1 MARSSKSGTSPRTTK
16 ARATA
21 AGPKARGTAAGTTPA
36 VAPAKQDTAAA
47 PQRAHLRAVE
57 PSVQDATPD
66 NTAKESPVAVAA
78 APDTRFKRQA
88 LLDAVCAKA
97 PIKRT
102 DAKTLIDVLLDELG
116 RAIDS
121 NDELILPPLGKL
133 SIKRRNTEGAG
144 GDVLTIKLKR
154 ANDAGAGGGDKE
166 TPLAAADED
175 S

>member
-1 MARSSKSGTSPRTTK
+1 MARSSKSGTSTRTTK

-21 AGPKARGTAAGTTPA
+21 AGPKARGAAASTTPA
-36 VAPAKQDTAAA
+36 VAPIKQDTAAA
-47 PQRAHLRAVE
+47 PQRGHLRAVE
-57 PSVQDATPD
+57 PPKQDTTPD
-66 NTAKESPVAVAA
+66 AAKEPAVAA

-97 PIKRT
+97 PVKRT

-121 NDELILPPLGKL
+121 NDELVLPPLGKL

-166 TPLAAADED
+166 TPLAAAGED